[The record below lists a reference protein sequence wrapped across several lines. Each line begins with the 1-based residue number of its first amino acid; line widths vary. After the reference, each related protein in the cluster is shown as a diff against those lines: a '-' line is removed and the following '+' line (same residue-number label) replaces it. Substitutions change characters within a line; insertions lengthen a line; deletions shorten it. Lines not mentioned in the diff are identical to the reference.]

1 MFFLAIVTA
10 VVLLDLALR
19 VNEISGFFLFDL
31 FKIHQ
36 HGFPSSDLSFGSSD
50 LVQFR
55 SMERQDQEILLQK
68 HFCKLCSRSF
78 PCGRSLGGH
87 MRSHLIGNSS
97 ENGER
102 SRNSSSGIDGSVHTS
117 YVLRENPRKSC
128 KFAAESSGV
137 GGGGEDTL
145 LQNQND
151 KVCKECGKS
160 FQSWKALF
168 GHMKCHSEK
177 IMMISTMNSKKSK
190 NHVEE
195 AADSWNVV
203 ADSHS
208 DDSEA
213 AAGAKNNNGPNR
225 KKRSRRVTATKRYN
239 QVVNAATTNSSTLT
253 AANSASPCV
262 SENVVVEHEHEE
274 VAMSLIMLSRDVG
287 SWGGLNS
294 VTECSDNNSEFL
306 GIRSSSQAQQE
317 AANSEIKA
325 KKVKADEKLKKPK
338 SRGSGIPISGGSKMK
353 TSEADRYKDFNL
365 VDRARLEKSEV
376 DVPSNA
382 QGSSDKRKRIERD
395 DDHSEFWFSSLDSEK
410 KIRFECSTCN
420 KSFHSYQALG
430 GHRAS
435 HKKTK
440 DGDKNNDHYSAAPN
454 HTAAYSS
461 EQSIQEFADNKVE
474 SSSSKKIKVAHHE
487 CPICFKVFPS
497 GQALGG
503 HKRSHLIAEAKTN
516 QQPTQMQKPSPVP
529 EIRDFLDLNL
539 PAPVEEEEE
548 EEDKESHQS
557 SGFQA
562 WWMVGSS
569 YNHEQLVQPT
579 F

>member
-1 MFFLAIVTA
+1 
-10 VVLLDLALR
+10 
-19 VNEISGFFLFDL
+19 
-31 FKIHQ
+31 
-36 HGFPSSDLSFGSSD
+36 
-50 LVQFR
+50 
-55 SMERQDQEILLQK
+55 MEQQQGDQEMLQQK

-97 ENGER
+97 ENAER
-102 SRNSSSGIDGSVHTS
+102 SRNSGSGIDTS
-117 YVLRENPRKSC
+117 YVLRENPRKTC
-128 KFAAESSGV
+128 KFSAEFN
-137 GGGGEDTL
+137 GGGGEDAL
-145 LQNQND
+145 LQSLD
-151 KVCKECGKS
+151 KVCKECGKG

-177 IMMISTMNSKKSK
+177 IMMISTNNNKRSKM
-190 NHVEE
+190 EE

-203 ADSHS
+203 ADNNNNSHS
-208 DDSEA
+208 DD
-213 AAGAKNNNGPNR
+213 NNAPNR
-225 KKRSRRVTATKRYN
+225 KKRSRRASANTKRY

-262 SENVVVEHEHEE
+262 SENEHEE

-287 SWGGLNS
+287 SWGGLAS

-306 GIRSSSQAQQE
+306 GIRSSG
-317 AANSEIKA
+317 NSEIKA

-338 SRGSGIPISGGSKMK
+338 SRGSGIPISGGNKMK
-353 TSEADRYKDFNL
+353 VSEADRAGF
-365 VDRARLEKSEV
+365 EKSEV

-382 QGSSDKRKRIERD
+382 QNEV
-395 DDHSEFWFSSLDSEK
+395 WFSSLDSEK

-435 HKKTK
+435 HKKAK
-440 DGDKNNDHYSAAPN
+440 DGSDKNTDHYSGAQN
-454 HTAAYSS
+454 QTTADSS
-461 EQSIQEFADNKVE
+461 EHSILGFADKVE
-474 SSSSKKIKVAHHE
+474 SSSKKIKVAHHE
-487 CPICFKVFPS
+487 CPICFKIFPS

-503 HKRSHLIAEAKTN
+503 HKRSHLIAEAKAN
-516 QQPTQMQKPSPVP
+516 QQPTQIMQKPSVP
-529 EIRDFLDLNL
+529 ETRDFLDLNL
-539 PAPVEEEEE
+539 PAPIEEEE

-569 YNHEQLVQPT
+569 YNHDHLMQPT